1 MKYLSRGEAL
11 NMKDPK
17 QALLAIRTDSYKEL
31 FDSISSLIEQGRKTA
46 ARQINTILVATYWLM
61 GRQIVE
67 HELKGKR
74 RAEYGEALLQ
84 TLASDLSKRFGKG
97 FGYANLNF
105 MRQFYLAYAPEKILQ
120 TVSRESLAR
129 RASLQSGNYTM
140 ALGEVARCLPLSWS
154 HYCLLM
160 RIDDPQKKAFYERLC
175 LDGHWSVRQLDR
187 ESQSMLYERTSLSK
201 RRELVLKKVNEN
213 AIVVRPEDEIK
224 DSYVLEF
231 LNLKNEYSETDLE
244 DALIHHLERF
254 LLELG
259 AGFAFVARQKRFS
272 LDGDEYR
279 MDLVLFHI
287 PLRCYVI
294 IDLKIG
300 RFTHEYAGQ
309 MNLYLN
315 WAKDHLIPRAEND
328 PIGIVL
334 CADKNNVC
342 AKYATGGMSN
352 KIFVS
357 KYQLKLPK
365 PDELQRELERGRD
378 LFLQHETTRKIIAK
392 EVKQ

>member
-1 MKYLSRGEAL
+1 
-11 NMKDPK
+11 MKDPK
-17 QALLAIRTDSYKEL
+17 QAFLTVRTDSYKEL
-31 FDSISSLIEQGRKTA
+31 FDSISSLIEQGRRTA

-67 HELKGKR
+67 HEQKGHKR
-74 RAEYGEALLQ
+74 AGYGEALLE
-84 TLASDLSKRFGKG
+84 TLASDLGKRFGKG
-97 FGYANLNF
+97 FGYVNLSL
-105 MRQFYLAYAPEKILQ
+105 MRQFYLSYAPGKILQ
-120 TVSRESLAR
+120 TVSEESLAR
-129 RASLQSGNYTM
+129 RSSLQSGNYTI
-140 ALGEVARCLPLSWS
+140 ALAEIARSLPLSWS

-160 RIDDPQKKAFYERLC
+160 RIEEPPKRAFYERLC

-187 ESQSMLYERTSLSK
+187 ETQSMLYERTALSK
-201 RRELVLKKVNEN
+201 RRELVLKKANEN
-213 AIVVRPEDEIK
+213 PIIVRPEDEIK

-259 AGFAFVARQKRFS
+259 AGFAFVARQKRFN
-272 LDGDEYR
+272 LEGDEYR

-294 IDLKIG
+294 LDLKIG

-315 WAKDHLIPRAEND
+315 WAKDHLLPSAEND

-334 CADKNNVC
+334 CADKNNAC

-378 LFLQHETTRKIIAK
+378 IFLRRGTNRMTIAK
-392 EVKQ
+392 QAGR

>member
-1 MKYLSRGEAL
+1 MVSKLL
-11 NMKDPK
+11 KTMVVP
-17 QALLAIRTDSYKEL
+17 LLAVRTDSYKEL
-31 FDSISSLIEQGRKTA
+31 LNSISSLIEQGRKTA
-46 ARQINTILVATYWLM
+46 VRQINTVLVATYWLM

-67 HELKGKR
+67 HELKGKK

-84 TLASDLSKRFGKG
+84 SLASDLSKRFGKG

-105 MRQFYLAYAPEKILQ
+105 MRQFYLTYAPEKILQ

-129 RASLQSGNYTM
+129 RASLQSDNYAM
-140 ALGEVARCLPLSWS
+140 ALGEIARCLPLSWS

-160 RIDDPQKKAFYERLC
+160 RIEDPQKRAFYERLC

-187 ESQSMLYERTSLSK
+187 ENQSMLYERTALSK
-201 RRELVLKKVNEN
+201 RRELVLKKANEN
-213 AIVVRPEDEIK
+213 PIVVRPEDEIK

-272 LDGDEYR
+272 LGGDEYR

-287 PLRCYVI
+287 PLKCYVI
-294 IDLKIG
+294 LDLKIG

-315 WAKDHLIPRAEND
+315 WAKDHLIPQAEND
-328 PIGIVL
+328 PVGIIL
-334 CADKNNVC
+334 CADKNNACV
-342 AKYATGGMSN
+342 KYATGGLSN

-365 PDELQRELERGRD
+365 PGELERELERGRD
-378 LFLQHETTRKIIAK
+378 LFLRHGTVLQKTK
-392 EVKQ
+392 EITGEAER